1 MHPMIPIS
9 YNYIIVVAIC
19 QLMVFLIDLS
29 KAYPSMVAVIIPEAK
44 SCGVHPLIFLFF
56 SHKCPIFSLLPSDVL
71 LHRVD
76 LKGFGLSTSP
86 VGPSFPPCLMSVCV
100 RILYMQW
107 VYVCACMLCYKNS
120 ELSPRWECMQMVL
133 HAGVITLHMSTLS
146 FNSCVFIRT
155 CRCIHDV

>member
-1 MHPMIPIS
+1 MHPMIPIA

-29 KAYPSMVAVIIPEAK
+29 KAYPSMVAVVIPEAK

-56 SHKCPIFSLLPSDVL
+56 SHNCSIFSLLPSDVL

-100 RILYMQW
+100 G
-107 VYVCACMLCYKNS
+107 VYCICSESTCVRACCVTKTVNYLEGENACRWSCML
-120 ELSPRWECMQMVL
+120 V
-133 HAGVITLHMSTLS
+133 
-146 FNSCVFIRT
+146 
-155 CRCIHDV
+155 